1 MCRRMGRITTERSVG
16 QRSDERR
23 MVFLFFWLLLDRGI
37 NINENRRMALL
48 RVELG
53 GSNEI
58 ISETARAR
66 HESLECTDHSPYC
79 ETARGV
85 QHFQLTVRLRKPCH
99 RRSSHRVASFARDLG
114 QIQMNPSIVSRRKER
129 GKKKRIISNYP
140 SLQRYFIQL

>member
-1 MCRRMGRITTERSVG
+1 MNVPTHGTDHHGEVRGSTLGREEDGFPFLLVAFRSWYKYK
-16 QRSDERR
+16 RES
-23 MVFLFFWLLLDRGI
+23 
-37 NINENRRMALL
+37 LL
-48 RVELG
+48 RVELA

-79 ETARGV
+79 ETARGI

>member
-79 ETARGV
+79 ETARGI

-114 QIQMNPSIVSRRKER
+114 QIQMNPSIVSRRKEQ